1 MAKKEKDK
9 KTGTV
14 LEALPN
20 AQFKVELEDGREI
33 IAHLSGK
40 MRMYKIRVLPGDEVT
55 VEMSEYDKEKGRI
68 VYRD

>member
-1 MAKKEKDK
+1 
-9 KTGTV
+9 
-14 LEALPN
+14 
-20 AQFKVELEDGREI
+20 AQFRVELEDGQEI

-68 VYRD
+68 VYRE

>member
-1 MAKKEKDK
+1 MVKKEKDK
-9 KTGTV
+9 KNGTV

-20 AQFKVELEDGREI
+20 AQFRVELEDGQEI

-68 VYRD
+68 IYRE

>member
-1 MAKKEKDK
+1 MVKKEKIK

-20 AQFKVELEDGREI
+20 AQFRVELEDEQEI

-68 VYRD
+68 IYRE